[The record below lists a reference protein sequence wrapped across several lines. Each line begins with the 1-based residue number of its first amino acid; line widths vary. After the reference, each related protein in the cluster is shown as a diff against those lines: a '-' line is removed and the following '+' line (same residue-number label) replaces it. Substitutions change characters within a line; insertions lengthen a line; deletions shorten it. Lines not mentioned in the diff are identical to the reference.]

1 VSAPAIWE
9 TLGIEPTHDVTLI
22 RRAYARL
29 LKLNSPE
36 DNAAGF
42 ARLRAAYEQ
51 ALREAQQ
58 RAHSA
63 RPPPP
68 RLAAAIDALDVA
80 ALVEV
85 ARLQDQSASAPDRQT
100 ADATPAL
107 SGQRSA
113 AEAERAAS
121 SRLPPPPHLRPRAQA
136 PLAEQPP
143 AERPEQRQLPH
154 LRPPG
159 DEPEAQAPQAEDSE
173 LRQAPRLRP
182 NADQPEAGAAHGEG
196 GEQRAPP
203 LHLRPNEPV
212 PASTAEPAPARG
224 ALRVVAA
231 PQGERGAS
239 AETAELAARFSALQR
254 LVLNVKLPL
263 PAQLAVLLG
272 ACLDSPAL
280 ENVSVRIQFEG
291 ALARW
296 LWQIRSHPEAPLEL
310 VIARLRWR
318 EGSRIRAQPDIARLL
333 AYAELAGQL
342 EVLARTNP
350 RAYRVLT
357 RPPRPLALWW
367 QIAIHRVDALVREVW
382 ARCLSAG
389 DLAPAALN
397 SKAMAWWTRYF
408 TRPHPRPEL
417 IRLAGILA
425 LCGFA
430 LGLLQLGTSNG
441 RTIVQ
446 LSAPIR
452 GLLSGLVSG
461 LAILGLIYA
470 LIDRLPFY
478 LKQKPR
484 PRTQRLRFG
493 WLPAV
498 LALAL
503 LAALLPASAWSALPV
518 GLLALPAIVW
528 ALWAVQE
535 LYPRTLIEV
544 PFKRLAYFVFQN
556 VPLGLWWLLSARH
569 PPDGPDAVMIVGMGG
584 AALAMT
590 IGQQLLW
597 SGYCRAQRGRLETIV
612 PAALMLWCAL
622 LALALAYLPPGAIW
636 RHLALSVVTLTV
648 LLQRTPAMRLSL
660 KQGKNRFYIALAG
673 AWLGAAVLGNLAQYS
688 PLIVGG
694 WFFLGAGA
702 VTMAQCLYPRL
713 IARRRTPAAT

>member
-1 VSAPAIWE
+1 
-9 TLGIEPTHDVTLI
+9 
-22 RRAYARL
+22 
-29 LKLNSPE
+29 
-36 DNAAGF
+36 
-42 ARLRAAYEQ
+42 
-51 ALREAQQ
+51 
-58 RAHSA
+58 
-63 RPPPP
+63 
-68 RLAAAIDALDVA
+68 
-80 ALVEV
+80 VEV
-85 ARLQDQSASAPDRQT
+85 ARLQEHSASAPNGQG
-100 ADATPAL
+100 AEAPPAL
-107 SGQRSA
+107 SGPIPA
-113 AEAERAAS
+113 PEAESAAS
-121 SRLPPPPHLRPRAQA
+121 SRLPPPPRLRPQAQA
-136 PLAEQPP
+136 PQAEQP

-154 LRPPG
+154 LRAPG
-159 DEPEAQAPQAEDSE
+159 DEPETEAPEAEHSE
-173 LRQAPRLRP
+173 PREAPRLRP
-182 NADQPEAGAAHGEG
+182 NPDQPEAAAAQG
-196 GEQRAPP
+196 GRAEQRAPP
-203 LHLRPNEPV
+203 LHLRPNA
-212 PASTAEPAPARG
+212 PAPESAAEPAPARAG
-224 ALRVVAA
+224 LRVVAA
-231 PQGERGAS
+231 PPGERGAS

-280 ENVSVRIQFEG
+280 ENVSVRIQFES

-357 RPPRPLALWW
+357 GPPRALALWW
-367 QIAIHRVDALVREVW
+367 QIAINRVDAVVREVW

-389 DLAPAALN
+389 ELAPAALN

-408 TRPHPRPEL
+408 TRPHVRPEL

-425 LCGFA
+425 LCGLA
-430 LGLLQLGTSNG
+430 LGLLQLGSSNSSSLT
-441 RTIVQ
+441 R
-446 LSAPIR
+446 LSAPIL
-452 GLLSGLVSG
+452 GLLSGLVPG
-461 LAILGLIYA
+461 LTILGLIYA
-470 LIDRLPFY
+470 LIDLLPFY

-484 PRTQRLRFG
+484 ARTQRLRFG

-503 LAALLPASAWSALPV
+503 LAALLPDSAWSALPV

-535 LYPRTLIEV
+535 VYPRTLIEV
-544 PFKRLAYFVFQN
+544 PFRRLAYFVFQN
-556 VPLGLWWLLSARH
+556 VPLVLWWLLNARH
-569 PPDGPDAVMIVGMGG
+569 PPDGPDAVMIVGTVG

-612 PAALMLWCAL
+612 PAALILWCAV
-622 LALALAYLPPGAIW
+622 LALVLAYLPSGAIW
-636 RHLALSVVTLTV
+636 RHLALSLVSLTV

-673 AWLGAAVLGNLAQYS
+673 AWLGAAVLGNLSEYS

-694 WFFLGAGA
+694 WFFLGAVA

-713 IARRRTPAAT
+713 MARRRTAAAS